1 MRRGGSVTRISIS
14 KFPSIGVGRSCS
26 NDHAHPPP
34 SSPPS
39 PPATEKLFFFSTKL
53 CENSLEGERS
63 NVIVRDAHI
72 ASIESCKHRS
82 TRVIDATSVRKID
95 RSRDRLAFYLM
106 ATRRSMTDGQPA
118 PSRGNNRA
126 NAFIVICYDRGNLR
140 GRWTESRFAS
150 SNEDRCRL
158 VRRSKVRRLCSCF
171 VVASDS
177 VSKEEIP
184 TENARRLSR
193 V

>member
-1 MRRGGSVTRISIS
+1 MLERPRS
-14 KFPSIGVGRSCS
+14 PSSFLSSLPSCLRSC
-26 NDHAHPPP
+26 
-34 SSPPS
+34 
-39 PPATEKLFFFSTKL
+39 FSFQRNYAKIHWKVRDRTSL
-53 CENSLEGERS
+53 C
-63 NVIVRDAHI
+63 DAHI

-82 TRVIDATSVRKID
+82 TRVIDATSVREID

-140 GRWTESRFAS
+140 GRWTESRFAP

-171 VVASDS
+171 VVAPVVRCVDS
-177 VSKEEIP
+177 VSKERYPQRTRGVRSQTLAGLMTRIP
-184 TENARRLSR
+184 FECT
-193 V
+193 